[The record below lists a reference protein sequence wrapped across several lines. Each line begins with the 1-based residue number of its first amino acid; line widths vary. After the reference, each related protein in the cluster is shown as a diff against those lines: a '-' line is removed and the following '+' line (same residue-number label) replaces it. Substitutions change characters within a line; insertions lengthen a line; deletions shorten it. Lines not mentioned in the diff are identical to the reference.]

1 MNRSRILASTLL
13 AAAAGAALFTW
24 GRSSAAAVAPSVER
38 AESARPAGSDD
49 AAVEQLTAFGGVR
62 ERADTRANAE
72 LERAPLASDDE
83 TFAGLSNPR
92 VGTLRELCEEF
103 YGMPW
108 DALRELLSDPDVD
121 PDQIVQLYAWEQAA
135 PHVRNELLHTDDES
149 RREQTRQI
157 LGWGGTQT
165 RPGWY
170 GGQLN
175 PERKQLAAIDVQN
188 LERLNDEFD
197 SRLTDLAQVVN
208 ELLPRCMADQFDR
221 GDFARAPFVSAKD
234 TRTAPPKQSEFRRAL
249 TTHGAGWTATLEF
262 ESANYPELD
271 RLGREIQ
278 ALKRERIERLR
289 DYIAS
294 L

>member
-1 MNRSRILASTLL
+1 MNRRTLAATLL
-13 AAAAGAALFTW
+13 AALGGVLLFAW
-24 GRSSAAAVAPSVER
+24 GRSSAAGESPSVDHVER
-38 AESARPAGSDD
+38 ARQLRSDD
-49 AAVEQLTAFGGVR
+49 AASEQLAALGSAAPRVD
-62 ERADTRANAE
+62 AHAE
-72 LERAPLASDDE
+72 LEHTPLSSGDD

-108 DALRELLSDPDVD
+108 DAVRELLSNPDVD
-121 PDQIVQLYAWEQAA
+121 PDQIVELYAWEQAL
-135 PHVRNELLHTDDES
+135 PHVRGELLHTDAEG
-149 RREQTRQI
+149 RNEQTRQI

-165 RPGWY
+165 HPSWY

-175 PERKQLAAIDVQN
+175 PQRRELAAIDVQN

-197 SRLTDLAQVVN
+197 SRLTDLAQAVN
-208 ELLPRCMADQFDR
+208 DLLPRCLADQFDR

-234 TRTAPPKQSEFRRAL
+234 TRTGPRPKSEFRRAL
-249 TTHGAGWTATLEF
+249 TTQGAGWTATLEF
-262 ESANYPELD
+262 ESAKYPELE
-271 RLGREIQ
+271 RLGHEIQ
-278 ALKRERIERLR
+278 ALKRERFERLR